1 MFTATPSFHQEHDPS
16 APTFRF
22 CIHGA
27 GTKKLKILVH
37 HYSPKDSCRLPLWNP
52 VESPIARSNPW
63 GDSRC

>member
-1 MFTATPSFHQEHDPS
+1 MFTATPSFHQEHEPS

-37 HYSPKDSCRLPLWNP
+37 HYFPKDSCRLPYGILLNP
-52 VESPIARSNPW
+52 L
-63 GDSRC
+63 